1 VNLEVYLKVQSL
13 ARLRNI
19 TNNLDSNNAA
29 EMQSCIPLKY
39 KHSVLLPYQHACS
52 VFFLSVSHCA
62 LLIEYMHFNF
72 MFQISKHLIICALFE
87 SLN

>member
-1 VNLEVYLKVQSL
+1 MEVYLKVQSL

-29 EMQSCIPLKY
+29 EMQSCVPLKY